1 MSEIYIV
8 EYSSENLY
16 EEPVSDA
23 IFEYLIFPCSDLAQT
38 VLNYSIKHSASG
50 EPFLRKNSFGFQT
63 IVIRP
68 KGGFTDFTFSFHSK
82 IQKHK
87 PIEVLTPEIYSLKE
101 QLEIISSK
109 SFFID
114 NHFFLSGTS
123 LTNLSRKHSKL
134 VLKYR
139 KGTSLINYFEQ
150 LNSYIHNII
159 TYEKDTTTVYSTAND
174 VMALGKGVCQDYAHL
189 FIAMA
194 RSNDLPCRYVSGY
207 LNQRDNYIGS
217 AMLHAWVEVF
227 IPGNGWIGFDPT
239 NDMKTGI
246 DHIKISHGKDYQDCS
261 PIKGVILCNG
271 GNTTSHQVKVE
282 QQ

>member
-1 MSEIYIV
+1 MSGIYIV

-16 EEPVSDA
+16 EESVSDA
-23 IFEYLIFPCSDLAQT
+23 IFEYLIFPCSDLSQT
-38 VLNYSIKHSASG
+38 VLNYSIKHSTPG

-63 IVIRP
+63 IVMRP
-68 KGGFTDFTFSFHSK
+68 KGNFKNFTFTFHSK
-82 IQKHK
+82 IQKQK
-87 PIEVLTPEIYSLKE
+87 PSDVLKPDVYSLKD
-101 QLEIISSK
+101 QLAIISSR

-114 NHFFLSGTS
+114 NHVFLSGS
-123 LTNLSRKHSKL
+123 KLTDLSRKYSKL
-134 VLKYR
+134 VLRYR
-139 KGTSLINYFEQ
+139 KETSLINYFNQ

-159 TYEKDTTTVYSTAND
+159 VYEKDVTTVDSTAND

-194 RSNDLPCRYVSGY
+194 RANDLPCRYVSGY
-207 LNQRDNYIGS
+207 LNQRNNYIGA

-239 NDMKTGI
+239 NDIKTGV

-261 PIKGVILCNG
+261 PIKGVILSNG
-271 GNTTSHQVKVE
+271 GNTTTHQVKVE

>member
-1 MSEIYIV
+1 MSGIYTV
-8 EYSSENLY
+8 EYSSENIY

-23 IFEYLIFPCSDLAQT
+23 IFEYLIFPCSDLSQI
-38 VLNYSIKHSASG
+38 VLSYDIKHSTAG

-68 KGGFTDFTFSFHSK
+68 KGSFKNFTFSFHSK
-82 IQKHK
+82 VQKQKSPEDIK
-87 PIEVLTPEIYSLKE
+87 PDVYSLKD
-101 QLEIISSK
+101 QLAIISSR

-114 NHFFLSGTS
+114 NHVFISGS
-123 LTNLSRKHSKL
+123 KLTVLSRKYSRT

-139 KGTSLINYFEQ
+139 KGSSLLNYFDQ
-150 LNSYIHNII
+150 LNSYIHSII
-159 TYEKDTTTVYSTAND
+159 SYEKNMTTVHSTAND

-189 FIAMA
+189 FLAMA
-194 RSNDLPCRYVSGY
+194 RFNDLPCRYVSGY
-207 LNQRDNYIGS
+207 LNQRNNYIGA

-239 NDMKTGI
+239 NNIKAGA

-261 PIKGVILCNG
+261 PLKGVILSNG

>member
-1 MSEIYIV
+1 MSGIYIV

-16 EEPVSDA
+16 EESVSDA
-23 IFEYLIFPCSDLAQT
+23 IFEYLIFPCSDLTQT
-38 VLNYSIKHSASG
+38 VLNHSIKHSTPG
-50 EPFLRKNSFGFQT
+50 ELFLRKNSFGFQT
-63 IVIRP
+63 IVMRP
-68 KGGFTDFTFSFHSK
+68 KGNFKNFTFSFQSK
-82 IQKHK
+82 IQKQK
-87 PIEVLTPEIYSLKE
+87 PSDDLKPDVYSLKD
-101 QLEIISSK
+101 QLTIISSK

-114 NHFFLSGTS
+114 NHIFLSAS
-123 LTNLSRKHSKL
+123 KLTYLSSKYSKL

-139 KGTSLINYFEQ
+139 KETSLINYFNQ

-159 TYEKDTTTVYSTAND
+159 IYEKDLTTVDTTANE

-194 RSNDLPCRYVSGY
+194 RANDLPCRYVSGY
-207 LNQRDNYIGS
+207 LNQRNDYIGA

-261 PIKGVILCNG
+261 PIKGVILSNG
-271 GNTTSHQVKVE
+271 GNTTSHHVKVE